1 MTGDTFA
8 ALLAPNLQSV
18 RRLVQTHLRTADQ
31 ADDIIQ
37 QALLNAFAHRDQL
50 RASSK
55 FKSWLCSIAMNEV
68 RMFFR
73 TTRPSLSL
81 DEFPNIDS
89 CDQEPSPLARIEE
102 MERLE
107 WLESGL
113 AKLSERDRDAIRLRD
128 FDGLTMTETAEVFE
142 SSKAAAKSAHFRARR
157 RLAWAL
163 RSARGTSGVERRRAG
178 GSAAGS
184 ERKPG
189 GGSRAAARGAAML
202 QTSGRVVQ

>member
-8 ALLAPNLQSV
+8 ALLAPSLQSV
-18 RRLVQTHLRTADQ
+18 RRLVQTHLRTADHT
-31 ADDIIQ
+31 DDIIQ
-37 QALLNAFAHRDQL
+37 RTLLNAFTHRHQL

-73 TTRPSLSL
+73 SDRPSLSL

-89 CDQEPSPLARIEE
+89 RDTGPSPLARIEQ

-107 WLESGL
+107 WLEAGM
-113 AKLSERDRDAIRLRD
+113 AKLSVRDRTAIRLRD
-128 FDGLTMTETAEVFE
+128 FDGLTLTETAEAFE
-142 SSKAAAKSAHFRARR
+142 SSEAATKSAHFRARQ

-163 RSARGTSGVERRRAG
+163 RSAHSTPGRERRRAG
-178 GSAAGS
+178 DLARS
-184 ERKPG
+184 ERKPRMRHPAVAPG
-189 GGSRAAARGAAML
+189 ARML